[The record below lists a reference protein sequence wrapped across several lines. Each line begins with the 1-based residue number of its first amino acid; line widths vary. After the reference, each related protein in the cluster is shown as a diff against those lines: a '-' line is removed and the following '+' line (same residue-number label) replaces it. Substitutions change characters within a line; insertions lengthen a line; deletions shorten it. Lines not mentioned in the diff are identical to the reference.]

1 MIVKMVNTRLGQF
14 KKDMNNPKIDAFV
27 LIGMLLS
34 IGYGVVMPIT
44 GKLLSQFIGESANP
58 KNPKF

>member
-1 MIVKMVNTRLGQF
+1 
-14 KKDMNNPKIDAFV
+14 
-27 LIGMLLS
+27 MLLS

-58 KNPKF
+58 QNPKF